1 MNTVHATLLTSL
13 LIGCA
18 SSTAPET
25 ADKSDCDVVDLGTQ
39 PTNRLPTGDVLWLPS
54 AAGPDCDLEWS
65 LDSGEDG
72 ALLSNDAG
80 FFARQPG
87 TYELTENTTGTRFS
101 ITAIDSAQLPFH
113 NLMYLPNRSLVAV
126 DSELWIAEGLAP
138 RLSRVDQTS
147 GEVLG
152 NIPVGPWPTS
162 LAHSEA
168 LGVVAVTQPGN
179 DTLGLVDVDSE
190 QLVDAIW
197 VGDEPAVVVIDDAN
211 ALAYVT
217 LETEDAIAVVDLD
230 AREVTGRLPA
240 PLGPR
245 ALAISDDGTTLYVA
259 GHRTGQPDRYP
270 YAEAEW
276 DTTDVMALDA
286 SSGEIIWTA
295 EEVGNIIT
303 DIAVDSSRSS
313 IWLTTTVSFPSRGL
327 TELTTPPFE
336 SQVQEYD
343 ADSGSWLQ
351 QTVLQPA
358 ADGEGYILGT
368 QGLALDGDTL
378 WVVAQDSEVLIGLDT
393 DTLTE
398 TARVA
403 TPGGPRSVL
412 VTGQQAWVHS
422 ALSFE
427 VHQLVSGAVASSVAT
442 GTDPRPEA
450 VAAGH
455 LHYVRPGDG
464 YGQNF
469 SCNSCHY
476 DGRGDTQVWRAGPF
490 ETWELS
496 RPMMWLE
503 GTAPLGWG
511 AYVNDTRTFGYT
523 GFTSIIAKW
532 PTSEMGEELGT
543 FIASLTPPPKANG
556 LTQRDGQLSAEA
568 LAGKA
573 LFDGKAG
580 CVGCHSGPLST
591 NNQTFEEGI
600 THGRVS
606 TPTLVG
612 AYRHRAWLKDGSAH
626 SLEEATVAAAEW
638 AGVTD
643 LTDADVSSITRYL
656 RELTDRDFFLLGHE
670 PVATRTFLGVDEPIV
685 LIFNQPVWTGE
696 DNTALISVVDDAGQ
710 DVPVQLSTD
719 GRHITLR
726 PEAPWSHGSTYT
738 AIIGAGLQSYDERV
752 LSEAVEVDFVT
763 ATAPQ
768 TAFVGRYT
776 LTVDLPAF
784 DFEMDAPNP
793 EVTIPMVNT
802 FEATASTS
810 GSTVVLELDDEL
822 TWTTEAII
830 AGMSFEIPAMPIR
843 AANALAQGSAI
854 TGVAEDL
861 DADGVIDYASGTF
874 VVSGPGFHIEDV
886 VWTIEPEVEAV
897 DCAPGAEGPF
907 TVDVSVSD
915 TEVVIDWGEQGA
927 LGLYVTTYGADLPL
941 GPGMVVENGDAFW
954 TISTTEFPVGF
965 SGPVTYGVL
974 PEGAT
979 DDSEANGAP
988 VGGAA
993 LESGNCYQFS
1003 VITDAFQIGSF
1014 TLTL

>member
-1 MNTVHATLLTSL
+1 M
-13 LIGCA
+13 
-18 SSTAPET
+18 
-25 ADKSDCDVVDLGTQ
+25 
-39 PTNRLPTGDVLWLPS
+39 
-54 AAGPDCDLEWS
+54 
-65 LDSGEDG
+65 
-72 ALLSNDAG
+72 
-80 FFARQPG
+80 
-87 TYELTENTTGTRFS
+87 
-101 ITAIDSAQLPFH
+101 
-113 NLMYLPNRSLVAV
+113 
-126 DSELWIAEGLAP
+126 
-138 RLSRVDQTS
+138 
-147 GEVLG
+147 
-152 NIPVGPWPTS
+152 
-162 LAHSEA
+162 
-168 LGVVAVTQPGN
+168 
-179 DTLGLVDVDSE
+179 
-190 QLVDAIW
+190 
-197 VGDEPAVVVIDDAN
+197 VVVDDAN
-211 ALAYVT
+211 ALAYVS
-217 LETEDAIAVVDLD
+217 LETEDAVAVVDLE
-230 AREVTGRLPA
+230 AREVVERLPA

-245 ALAISDDGTTLYVA
+245 ALAISGDGTTLYAA

-276 DTTDVMALDA
+276 DTTDLIALDT
-286 SSGEIIWTA
+286 SSGEVRWTV

-303 DIAVDSSRSS
+303 DITVDTARSS
-313 IWLTTTVSFPSRGL
+313 LWLSVTASYPSRGL

-336 SQVQEYD
+336 SQVHEYD
-343 ADSGSWLQ
+343 ADSGAWLQ
-351 QTVLQPA
+351 QATLQPA
-358 ADGEGYILGT
+358 AEGEGYVLGP
-368 QGLALDGDTL
+368 QGLALDGDTI
-378 WVVAQDSEVLIGLDT
+378 WVIAQDSEVLIGLDT
-393 DTLTE
+393 STLAE
-398 TARVA
+398 TARIS
-403 TPGGPRSVL
+403 TPGGPRAVL
-412 VTGQQAWVHS
+412 TSGAYAWVHS
-422 ALSFE
+422 ALSMQ
-427 VHQLVSGAVASSVAT
+427 VHQLQSGSVVTTTST
-442 GTDPRPEA
+442 GADPRDPMI
-450 VAAGH
+450 AAGH
-455 LHYVRPGDG
+455 LHYIRPGES

-469 SCNSCHY
+469 NCNSCHY
-476 DGRGDTQVWRAGPF
+476 DGQGDTQVWQAGPF

-573 LFDGKAG
+573 LFEGRAG
-580 CVGCHSGPLST
+580 CTGCHSGPLST

-612 AYRHRAWLKDGSAH
+612 AYRHRAWLKDGSAR

-638 AGVTD
+638 AGVTN
-643 LTDADVSSITRYL
+643 LTEDDVSSITRYL

-670 PVATRTFLGVDEPIV
+670 PDATRTFLGVDEPVV
-685 LIFNQPVWTGE
+685 LIFNQAVWTGDE
-696 DNTALISVVDDAGQ
+696 NTSLISVIDETGEQVDVD
-710 DVPVQLSTD
+710 LSVD
-719 GRHITLR
+719 GRYVTLT
-726 PEAPWSHGSTYT
+726 PQDSWAPDHTYT
-738 AIIGAGLQSYDERV
+738 AVAGVGLQSFDERI
-752 LSEAVEVDFVT
+752 LSEPAEVNFTT
-763 ATAPQ
+763 ANAPGI
-768 TAFVGRYT
+768 AFEGRYT

-784 DFEMDAPNP
+784 DFEMGAPNP
-793 EVTIPMVNT
+793 DVTIAMVNN
-802 FEATASTS
+802 FEATASAS

-830 AGMSFEIPAMPIR
+830 DGMSFEIPAMPIR
-843 AANALAQGSAI
+843 AGNSLAQGSAL
-854 TGVAEDL
+854 TGLAVDI
-861 DADGVIDYASGTF
+861 DTDGVVDYASGDF

-886 VWTIEPEVEAV
+886 AWTIEPEAEAV

-974 PEGAT
+974 PAGAT

-988 VGGAA
+988 IGGAA

-1003 VITDAFQIGSF
+1003 IITDSFQIGSF